1 MTRKSFVLYSSW
13 VRFFGELPEEQAG
26 KLIKAVY
33 AYVTEETEPE
43 IDDPAL
49 SAIFNLIRDKL
60 DEDSQAYEKKVER
73 LKKNSS
79 SKSTRN
85 RTEIDTISDRNRD
98 DIDTKSTRN
107 RDDIGG
113 DTVTVTDTVSISKDI
128 DKGMG
133 KRASSF
139 RPPDV
144 NEVRAYCQ
152 ERKNNVDPERF
163 VDFYTAKGWFVGK
176 NKMKD
181 WRAAVRNWE
190 KEENA
195 RSGTTKKREH
205 NYPQRD
211 YDLDAIERALIK
223 NG

>member
-1 MTRKSFVLYSSW
+1 MAERKSFIMYKSW
-13 VRFFGELPEEQAG
+13 APLIEAMNDQEAG
-26 KLIKAVY
+26 MLFK
-33 AYVTEETEPE
+33 
-43 IDDPAL
+43 
-49 SAIFNLIRDKL
+49 AIFDYQLTGEEPPRGCSFFPMFNLFK
-60 DEDSQAYEKKVER
+60 ATFEKDLASYMETCETNKRIAAER
-73 LKKNSS
+73 ERKKTKHNEPLRSV
-79 SKSTRN
+79 TNRN
-85 RTEIDTISDRNRD
+85 EPLRSATDNDN
-98 DIDTKSTRN
+98 DIDNDSNK
-107 RDDIGG
+107 RDI
-113 DTVTVTDTVSISKDI
+113 
-128 DKGMG
+128 G

>member
-1 MTRKSFVLYSSW
+1 MAERKSFIMYKSW
-13 VRFFGELPEEQAG
+13 APLIEAMNDQEAGMLFKAIFDYQLTGEEPPRGCSFFPMFN
-26 KLIKAVY
+26 LIKATFEKDLASY
-33 AYVTEETEPE
+33 METCETNKRIAAERERKKTKHNEPLRSVTNRNEP
-43 IDDPAL
+43 L
-49 SAIFNLIRDKL
+49 RSATDND
-60 DEDSQAYEKKVER
+60 
-73 LKKNSS
+73 N
-79 SKSTRN
+79 
-85 RTEIDTISDRNRD
+85 
-98 DIDTKSTRN
+98 DIDNDSNK
-107 RDDIGG
+107 RDI
-113 DTVTVTDTVSISKDI
+113 
-128 DKGMG
+128 G

>member
-1 MTRKSFVLYSSW
+1 MAERKSFIMYKSW
-13 VRFFGELPEEQAG
+13 APLIEAMNDREAG
-26 KLIKAVY
+26 MLFK
-33 AYVTEETEPE
+33 
-43 IDDPAL
+43 
-49 SAIFNLIRDKL
+49 AIFDYQLTGEEPPRGCSFFPMFNLFK
-60 DEDSQAYEKKVER
+60 ATFEKDLASYMETCETNKRIAAER
-73 LKKNSS
+73 ERKKTKHNEPLRSV
-79 SKSTRN
+79 TNRN
-85 RTEIDTISDRNRD
+85 EPLRSATDNDN
-98 DIDTKSTRN
+98 DIDIDNDSNK
-107 RDDIGG
+107 RDI
-113 DTVTVTDTVSISKDI
+113 
-128 DKGMG
+128 G